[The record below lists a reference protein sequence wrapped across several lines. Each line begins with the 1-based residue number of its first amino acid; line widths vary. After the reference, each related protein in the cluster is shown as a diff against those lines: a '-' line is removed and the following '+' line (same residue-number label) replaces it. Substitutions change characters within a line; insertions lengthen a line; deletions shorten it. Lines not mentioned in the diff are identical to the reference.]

1 MTAARNRKRSSR
13 VDRGS
18 LRGTMLAAGTVGV
31 LVVGAGLWLGDRD
44 QPAAQDQYASL
55 ADCQADW
62 GQAVGACETPA
73 AEATHPGTGSR
84 VGSVGSGLHSAGMA
98 APLWLGPVYPANDRD
113 GALRQAWAD
122 RPAPA
127 GFVPGN
133 RSIGRA
139 SVSRGGFGSSAR
151 SASSHSSAS

>member
-1 MTAARNRKRSSR
+1 MPAAGSRKRSSR

-44 QPAAQDQYASL
+44 QPAVQDQYASL

-62 GQAVGACETPA
+62 GQAAGACEPPA
-73 AEATHPGTGSR
+73 AEAAGAGSR
-84 VGSVGSGLHSAGMA
+84 IGSVGSGLHNAGMA
-98 APLWLGPVYPANDRD
+98 APLWLGPVYPAGDRE
-113 GALRQAWAD
+113 GALRQAWAG

-139 SVSRGGFGSSAR
+139 SVARGGFGSGAR